1 MKNYLLVTVTV
12 TLLLLLALLTGLCSA
27 ADYKLV
33 NSGVRYQYLGE
44 YSVERLN
51 KIMTNETKDFSDSSV
66 TYPKATNA
74 VVLYRVIYPTTVP
87 EKNNKPVEASGL
99 IAVPKL
105 AAGKYPVVSY
115 QHGTVFSKTE
125 VPSFPE
131 QSMETRLIVAR
142 FAGQGYIVVAADYIG
157 KGTSSEPDSYMAKN
171 SMIQACLDMLL
182 ASKAICSDLGLQQD
196 DLFLSGWS
204 QGAWNTMVFRNRLET
219 LGIPIMATA
228 TASTPTDV
236 NLMLSSYINNP
247 NKLDTTWLTG
257 IFALY
262 INSYEQNYGM
272 DGLVS
277 AAIRPQYQQTA
288 RDFFN
293 NKIGWEQASKVFP
306 PTVKEF
312 LQPDFAAASSFY
324 ANQFFQR
331 AAADEA
337 YRWRYATPSR
347 YYYGK
352 ADEVIRPYI
361 GATLPVEYQAM
372 CGGASAVAIDAG
384 LNATH
389 RNTFMFAVLDQKK
402 WFDSFLTGK

>member
-1 MKNYLLVTVTV
+1 MKIRLLFTIILITVFFAGVCNAADWKTVT
-12 TLLLLLALLTGLCSA
+12 
-27 ADYKLV
+27 
-33 NSGVRYQYLGE
+33 SGVRYQLIGE

-51 KIMTNETKDFSDSSV
+51 KILTSELKDFSDG
-66 TYPKATNA
+66 TTKYPPATNA
-74 VVLYRVIYPTTVP
+74 VMLYRVIYPTTVP

-105 AAGKYPVVSY
+105 PAGKYPVVSY

-125 VPSFPE
+125 VPSYPE
-131 QSMETRLIVAR
+131 QSMETRLMVAR

-171 SMIQACLDMLL
+171 SMIQACLDMLQV
-182 ASKAICSDLGLQQD
+182 SKPICNDLKFQQSN
-196 DLFLSGWS
+196 LFLSGWS
-204 QGAWNTMVFRNRLET
+204 QGSWNTMVFRNRLET
-219 LGIPIMATA
+219 LGIPITAAATA
-228 TASTPTDV
+228 CTPTDV

-247 NKLDTTWLTG
+247 NKLDSVWLTG

-277 AAIRPQYQQTA
+277 AAIRPEYQQTS

-293 NKIGWEQASKVFP
+293 NKIGWDQAGKVFP

-347 YYYGK
+347 YYCGK
-352 ADEVIRPYI
+352 DDEVIRPYI
-361 GATLPVEYQAM
+361 GGTLPVEYQKM
-372 CGGASAVAIDAG
+372 CGGASALAIDAG
-384 LNATH
+384 ENATH
-389 RNTFMFAVLDQKK
+389 RNTFMFAVLEQKK
-402 WFDSFLTGK
+402 WFDSLLAGK